1 MNQLGVME
9 IPDENVL
16 RIARVNLDLLYDD
29 LSLETITGKLLKAV
43 QKKDGKIRMYSESAL
58 VLIQSLP
65 KTRKSLIDRD
75 KFNIQ
80 GT

>member
-65 KTRKSLIDRD
+65 KTRKSLIDTDR
-75 KFNIQ
+75 FNIQ